1 MSNFSSGKKAKAI
14 SDRSGMA
21 FPYTEMIKE
30 WNGSFVHQ
38 SEFEAKH
45 PQIEMK
51 VHKPDRQAL
60 QNARSDRD
68 ESAVPNLLPLNG
80 LKTGTSGTSVIT
92 VTEPD
97 HGRSTS
103 DTVRFYDVS
112 SFDGITAANITK
124 AAGYTIT
131 KVDDNS
137 YTFTVDTDTA
147 TSGNLRGGGGRAYA
161 GPTTLTP

>member
-1 MSNFSSGKKAKAI
+1 MSNFASGKKAKAI

-21 FPYTEMIKE
+21 FPYNEMLKE
-30 WNGSFVHQ
+30 WNGSFVHV

-60 QNARSDRD
+60 QNARSDRE
-68 ESAVPNLLPLNG
+68 ESAVPNLLPFNAF
-80 LKTGTSGTSVIT
+80 KTATSGTSVIT

-103 DTVRFYDVS
+103 DTVRFRDVS
-112 SFDGITAANITK
+112 VVGGVAAATINLAT
-124 AAGYTIT
+124 GYTIT
-131 KVDDNS
+131 KVDNDN
-137 YTFTVDTDTA
+137 YTFATA
-147 TSGNLRGGGGRAYA
+147 TTSSISETGGGGSASA
-161 GPTTLTP
+161 GPVTVTA